1 MAKRNC
7 FFPVILEL
15 PVLLYRNKYHENA
28 LVGFKCQTS
37 KRFESRTFVWL
48 LNQTPL
54 LPQSQLVLCFAGK
67 GSVGLDFLERVRST
81 LLLPGF
87 SFEVTLGEL
96 HHHP

>member
-15 PVLLYRNKYHENA
+15 PLLLYRNKYHENA

-37 KRFESRTFVWL
+37 KRFESRVFVWL
-48 LNQTPL
+48 LNQTP
-54 LPQSQLVLCFAGK
+54 
-67 GSVGLDFLERVRST
+67 

-96 HHHP
+96 HYHP